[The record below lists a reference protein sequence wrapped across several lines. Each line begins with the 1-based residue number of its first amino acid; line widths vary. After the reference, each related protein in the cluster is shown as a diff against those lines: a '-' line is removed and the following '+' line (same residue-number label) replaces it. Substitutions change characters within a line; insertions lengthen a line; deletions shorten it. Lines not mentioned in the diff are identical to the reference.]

1 MKDDPAIEDIRKVRK
16 AISDEHG
23 GNARDLVAYYRS
35 LERKYADRLVKE
47 TRPRYASE

>member
-16 AISDEHG
+16 AISDAHG
-23 GNARDLVAYYRS
+23 GNARELVAYYRS

-47 TRPRYASE
+47 TRPIYEPK